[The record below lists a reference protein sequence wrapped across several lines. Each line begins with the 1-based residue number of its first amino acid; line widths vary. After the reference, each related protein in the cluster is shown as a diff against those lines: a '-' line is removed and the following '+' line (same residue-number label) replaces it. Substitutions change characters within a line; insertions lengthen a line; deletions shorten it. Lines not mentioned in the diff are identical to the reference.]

1 MVTFNINI
9 GRKVAVFFVA
19 FFAVTLGISVVI
31 AYNPSFFGGV
41 PSEFGHSSD
50 EVMVKIGA
58 IEKTLQEA
66 INNNDFGVG
75 GGGGVSFTGVPNES
89 ARERMDLVNDAG
101 TYNEFCPEGF
111 VVYGIRYDSSSDD
124 HITAIWCAPLI
135 PVEASPSEGS
145 NFGGMYQITY
155 GTICHNPN
163 PLTGDCSCPP
173 GYSSAVL
180 DCVNGECGRD
190 IYWCYN

>member
-9 GRKVAVFFVA
+9 GRKEAVFFVA
-19 FFAVTLGISVVI
+19 FFAVIVGIGGSI
-31 AYNPSFFGGV
+31 AYNSEGPPSV
-41 PSEFGHSSD
+41 MGHSA
-50 EVMVKIGA
+50 E
-58 IEKTLQEA
+58 ELE
-66 INNNDFGVG
+66 INI
-75 GGGGVSFTGVPNES
+75 GGVSFTGVPNES

-111 VVYGIRYDSSSDD
+111 VVYGIRYNSGSDD

-145 NFGGMYQITY
+145 NFGGMYQITS
-155 GTICHNPN
+155 GTTCHNPN
-163 PLTGDCSCPP
+163 PLTGDCSCPL